1 MVTTT
6 QHWKRVINLYS
17 GVAMV
22 VTDLHGDWDAY
33 ERYRDRFLSMHAHGK
48 AEYLIFCG
56 DLIHHADKAQDR
68 SLQIVRDLLRLQ
80 ANYGDRV
87 LYLLGNHELPHIY
100 SITLQKG
107 KQMYTPPFEAALG
120 QHRRRVL
127 TLFRQLPFFVRTVGG
142 VAISHSGASPAL
154 NEESRQTRLFN
165 LSHQRIWRETA
176 ESLPQAIRP
185 SLRQSL
191 GQSHNRPYDQLVRD
205 YFAVSG
211 PGDPRYDNFLIG
223 AVASTSHPDFHL
235 LWEMLFTR
243 NELQF
248 EADAYRIILDSMLGA
263 LSRDFAP
270 QRVLVSGH
278 IDCAGGHKVVSPH
291 QLRVASAHHAQP
303 REAGQYLLFDVAKQ
317 AATAEELAG
326 NLHSVFA

>member
-1 MVTTT
+1 
-6 QHWKRVINLYS
+6 
-17 GVAMV
+17 
-22 VTDLHGDWDAY
+22 
-33 ERYRDRFLSMHAHGK
+33 
-48 AEYLIFCG
+48 
-56 DLIHHADKAQDR
+56 
-68 SLQIVRDLLRLQ
+68 
-80 ANYGDRV
+80 
-87 LYLLGNHELPHIY
+87 
-100 SITLQKG
+100 
-107 KQMYTPPFEAALG
+107 
-120 QHRRRVL
+120 
-127 TLFRQLPFFVRTVGG
+127 
-142 VAISHSGASPAL
+142 
-154 NEESRQTRLFN
+154 
-165 LSHQRIWRETA
+165 
-176 ESLPQAIRP
+176 
-185 SLRQSL
+185 
-191 GQSHNRPYDQLVRD
+191 LVRD